1 MVAAFPPWLVLPP
14 SDPGPL
20 EEMQR
25 LLGEHGLH
33 TVCESADCP
42 NVGECFAR
50 GTCTFMILGDVC
62 TRHCRFCAVRNGELT
77 PPAPDEPERVARVA
91 QVLGVRHAVV
101 TSVTRD
107 DLDDG
112 GAQQFVD
119 TIVELLRIPGV
130 TVEVLVPDFL
140 GDAEAVEC
148 VLAAGPQV
156 LGHNIETVPRLYR
169 RVRPG
174 ACYERSLGVIA
185 QAARSASFSKSGL
198 MLGLGET
205 LQEVFEVL
213 ADLRSVGC
221 EAVTLGQY
229 LRPSSECVPVVDFVT
244 PQTFAALERKA
255 YSMGFTQV
263 MAGPLVRSSYHSE
276 VPVGPSKV
284 YAERS
289 AS

>member
-1 MVAAFPPWLVLPP
+1 MVTTFPSWLVLPP
-14 SDPGPL
+14 NDPAPL
-20 EEMQR
+20 EEMER

-62 TRHCRFCAVRNGELT
+62 TRHCRFCAVGSGR
-77 PPAPDEPERVARVA
+77 PPSPSADEPERIARVA

-107 DLDDG
+107 DLEDG
-112 GAQQFVD
+112 GAQQFVE
-119 TIVELLRIPGV
+119 TIRELLKLPEV
-130 TVEVLVPDFL
+130 TVEVLVPDFR

-156 LGHNIETVPRLYR
+156 MGHNIETVPRLYK

-174 ACYERSLGVIA
+174 ASYERSLQVIA
-185 QAARSASFSKSGL
+185 HAARSASFSKSGL

-205 LQEVFEVL
+205 LQEVFAVL
-213 ADLRSVGC
+213 ADLRSIGC